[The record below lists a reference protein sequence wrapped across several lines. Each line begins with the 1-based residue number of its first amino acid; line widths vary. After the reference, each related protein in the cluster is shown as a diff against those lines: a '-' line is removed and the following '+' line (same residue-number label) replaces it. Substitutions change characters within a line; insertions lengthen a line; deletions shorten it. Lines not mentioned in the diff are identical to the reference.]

1 MARESGTGDQNEERG
16 ALKASPDD
24 ALEGESGRAL
34 ELRRRYI
41 AVRASQPSSVAGESH
56 ETNLVDLLAM
66 VVPSFADWC
75 AVDVVDERGELRRL
89 ATRHRGCDE
98 TAVGADHEQ
107 CCPPALLR
115 RVHEL
120 GDVTGRVLSSGRSE
134 VWPMVP
140 AAELPWAVVV
150 GLRVKDE
157 PFATVTF
164 VADEHSAGYGP
175 FEIAVA
181 EEVVWGVGA
190 AIERIVLHQD
200 ARAAVRGT
208 QKIASQLHQLIAI
221 SITVAGLRSEQEILK
236 SLAASTRR
244 VFDADV
250 ATVSLESGP
259 AAPLRGVARRGKPAT
274 SPSPDIA
281 PDPGGFPISR
291 TGRNV
296 PWREDDWLVAPLLE
310 RRGLSRGVVAIRRSD
325 STFRAEDE
333 EVLTLLAQ
341 MASTALGA
349 AQLGRTIQ
357 QSEARWR
364 ILVETAPAG
373 IVEVDL
379 EGRVRWWNRAAG
391 KIFAWPVY
399 GRLPGEEEPSFPDS
413 SLSELRALWRE
424 VLGGAA
430 GGRDFFEVEVKGR
443 HRELTMSAALLP
455 SGDGAARSILLL
467 VDDVTDHRQLKAEV
481 RHAQQ
486 MEMRGQVASS
496 VAHDFNNLLTLI
508 SGYAEI
514 ISKDLSA
521 DHRSLEMV
529 KDIQATAS
537 RASLLTAQLQTI
549 GRTRSL
555 EPVVLSPVA
564 ALQSNAEV
572 LDRIVGVDIE
582 LHWVLNMHAGNVRVD
597 AGQFEQMILNL
608 AINARDAMAAG
619 GELSIG
625 VEART
630 LDAESSSELNV
641 AAGEY
646 VVISVADTGVGMDE
660 ETRERCFEPFF
671 TTKGPFKGTGL
682 GLAAARRLVEESG
695 GAIMCRSEL
704 GVGTTFEIL
713 LPATPDVETDELP
726 EVEEALPRGSAT
738 VLLAEDDHELRR
750 LMTLVLGRNGYRIL
764 EAESGEQ
771 AIELARAFEGT
782 IDLLISDVVMSGLTG
797 SELAATLQSTNHSL
811 RVLMMSGTAD
821 AAVLDELLPGT
832 NAFLKKPFRPSEL
845 IDQVHELLSRH

>member
-24 ALEGESGRAL
+24 ALEGEPGRAL

-98 TAVGADHEQ
+98 TAVGVNHEQ

-120 GDVTGRVLSSGRSE
+120 GDVTGRVLASGRSE
-134 VWPMVP
+134 VWPVVP
-140 AAELPWAVVV
+140 ALELPWAVVV

-175 FEIAVA
+175 FEVAVA

-190 AIERIVLHQD
+190 AIERIVLHQE

-259 AAPLRGVARRGKPAT
+259 TAPLRGVARRGKPAT
-274 SPSPDIA
+274 SPGPDSA

-619 GELSIG
+619 GELTIG

-630 LDAESSSELNV
+630 LVAESSSEFNV

-695 GAIMCRSEL
+695 GAIACRSEL

-797 SELAATLQSTNHSL
+797 SELAATLQSANHSL

-832 NAFLKKPFRPSEL
+832 NAFLQKPFRPSEL

>member
-1 MARESGTGDQNEERG
+1 MARESGTSDQFAERV

-24 ALEGESGRAL
+24 ALEGEPGRAL

-41 AVRASQPSSVAGESH
+41 AVRASQPSSVAGERH

-75 AVDVVDERGELRRL
+75 AVDVVDEGGELRRL

-98 TAVGADHEQ
+98 TAVGVNHEQ

-120 GDVTGRVLSSGRSE
+120 GDVTGRVLASGRSE
-134 VWPMVP
+134 VWPVVP
-140 AAELPWAVVV
+140 ALELPWAVVV

-430 GGRDFFEVEVKGR
+430 GGRDFLEVEVKGR

-514 ISKDLSA
+514 ISRDLSA

-564 ALQSNAEV
+564 VLQSNAEV

-832 NAFLKKPFRPSEL
+832 NAFLQKPFRPSEL

>member
-1 MARESGTGDQNEERG
+1 MARESGTSDQFAERV

-24 ALEGESGRAL
+24 ALEGEPGRAL

-98 TAVGADHEQ
+98 TAVGVNHEQ

-140 AAELPWAVVV
+140 SAELPWAVVV

-190 AIERIVLHQD
+190 AIERIVLHQE
-200 ARAAVRGT
+200 ARAAVRAT

-259 AAPLRGVARRGKPAT
+259 TAPLRGVARRGKPAA
-274 SPSPDIA
+274 SPGPDSA

-399 GRLPGEEEPSFPDS
+399 GRLSGEEEPSFPDS

-430 GGRDFFEVEVKGR
+430 GGRDFLEVEVKGR

-564 ALQSNAEV
+564 VLQSNAEV

-619 GELSIG
+619 GELTIG

-630 LDAESSSELNV
+630 LVAESSSEFNV

-695 GAIMCRSEL
+695 GAIACRSEL

-797 SELAATLQSTNHSL
+797 SELAATLQSANHSL

-832 NAFLKKPFRPSEL
+832 NAFLQKPFRPSEL

>member
-1 MARESGTGDQNEERG
+1 
-16 ALKASPDD
+16 
-24 ALEGESGRAL
+24 
-34 ELRRRYI
+34 
-41 AVRASQPSSVAGESH
+41 
-56 ETNLVDLLAM
+56 
-66 VVPSFADWC
+66 
-75 AVDVVDERGELRRL
+75 
-89 ATRHRGCDE
+89 
-98 TAVGADHEQ
+98 
-107 CCPPALLR
+107 
-115 RVHEL
+115 
-120 GDVTGRVLSSGRSE
+120 
-134 VWPMVP
+134 
-140 AAELPWAVVV
+140 
-150 GLRVKDE
+150 VKDE

-236 SLAASTRR
+236 SLAGSTRR

-274 SPSPDIA
+274 SPGPDSA

-413 SLSELRALWRE
+413 SLSELRTLWRE
-424 VLGGAA
+424 VLGGAP

-443 HRELTMSAALLP
+443 RRELTMSAALLP

-514 ISKDLSA
+514 ISRDLSA

-555 EPVVLSPVA
+555 EPVVLGPVA
-564 ALQSNAEV
+564 VLQSNAEV

-582 LHWVLNMHAGNVRVD
+582 LHWLLNMHAGNVRVD

-619 GELSIG
+619 GELTIG

-641 AAGEY
+641 VAGEY

-695 GAIMCRSEL
+695 GAIVCHSEL

-713 LPATPDVETDELP
+713 LPATSDVETDEP
-726 EVEEALPRGSAT
+726 PQVEEALPRGSAT

-797 SELAATLQSTNHSL
+797 SELAATLQSTNPSL

-832 NAFLKKPFRPSEL
+832 NAFLQKPFRPSEL